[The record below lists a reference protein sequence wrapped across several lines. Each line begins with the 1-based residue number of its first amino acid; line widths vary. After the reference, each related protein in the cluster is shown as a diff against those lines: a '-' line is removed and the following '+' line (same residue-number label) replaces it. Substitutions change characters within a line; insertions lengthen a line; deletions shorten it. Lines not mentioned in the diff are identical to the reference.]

1 MGYLYMNSDEK
12 GRNLKCKCCVMFQD
26 KIKVLPKFSD
36 IVIRR
41 STNYCKS
48 VLKDHGRSK
57 KVDVK
62 HFHMVAYDK
71 YLSTKIGEVKSQSK
85 KFSGDCKQTEHVVS
99 SFGNMTQQTFFEQ
112 KIESETTYFAVKN
125 EIPISTWK
133 NIVRL
138 EQKYDV

>member
-36 IVIRR
+36 IFIRR

-48 VLKDHGRSK
+48 VVEDHARSK
-57 KVDVK
+57 KVDLK
-62 HFHMVAYDK
+62 HFHMVAYNK
-71 YLSTKIGEVKSQSK
+71 YLSTKIDEVKSQSK
-85 KFSGDCKQTEHVVS
+85 KFCGDYKQAELIVS

-112 KIESETTYFAVKN
+112 KIEFETTYFAVKN

-138 EQKYDV
+138 E